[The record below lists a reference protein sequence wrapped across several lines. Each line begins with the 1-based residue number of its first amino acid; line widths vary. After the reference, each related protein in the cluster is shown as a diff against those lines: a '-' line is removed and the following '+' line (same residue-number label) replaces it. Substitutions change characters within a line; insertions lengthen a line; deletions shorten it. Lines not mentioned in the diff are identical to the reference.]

1 MKEKTMKI
9 NLTIEVESKEAL
21 ADILRR
27 GANYTLYDY
36 KIIDW
41 KVLDG
46 VWDIKE
52 KTNYKEEKIN

>member
-1 MKEKTMKI
+1 MKI